1 MDRFNMFMFLTLFS
15 NPYVLNR
22 ECEANNVIN
31 SLNCDGFD
39 IGSKCSLNLPDL
51 R

>member
-1 MDRFNMFMFLTLFS
+1 MFMFLTLFS
-15 NPYVLNR
+15 NPYVVNR

-31 SLNCDGFD
+31 SLNFAGFD
-39 IGSKCSLNLPDL
+39 IGSRYSLNLPDL